1 LAVRQHCAVVVV
13 EASLSQLAPSPPVL
27 PCLSYTSTMA
37 APLRLSAIAGSPHL
51 RMMASGARAFSAGA
65 CCARRSDESG

>member
-1 LAVRQHCAVVVV
+1 LAGRQHRAVVVV
-13 EASLSQLAPSPPVL
+13 EASLSQLAPSPPV
-27 PCLSYTSTMA
+27 PHLSYTFIMA

-65 CCARRSDESG
+65 